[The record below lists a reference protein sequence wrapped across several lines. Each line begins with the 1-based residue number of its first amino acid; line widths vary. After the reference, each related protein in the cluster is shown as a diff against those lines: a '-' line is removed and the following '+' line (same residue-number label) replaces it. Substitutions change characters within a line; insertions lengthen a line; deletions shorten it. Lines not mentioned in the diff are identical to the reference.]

1 MGNLFLEWNAC
12 GILVGSTI
20 TINVNPQ
27 ELKLE
32 LAKSPESLILQETAT
47 LSYKVINKYNN

>member
-1 MGNLFLEWNAC
+1 MQVGNLFLEWNSC
-12 GILVGSTI
+12 GIHVGATI

-32 LAKSPESLILQETAT
+32 LLKSPETLTVQETTT
-47 LSYKVINKYNN
+47 LSYKVINK